1 MNSSE
6 ASTLDTSNSPARPQ
20 VVRYVGL
27 SIECHPEVARLGETA
42 RLFDLGKQGCVT
54 LCRTEPLFRDDS
66 GRNPAPLQTAR
77 VSRLPITI
85 NLNGDG
91 RVQIESSAELDV
103 FVDGVRA
110 TQRVFPAAA
119 LESGIFLRLGSYVLV
134 RLGVYESAGAA
145 AVANLDG
152 HERTNGGTPSSLS
165 ALVGQ
170 TPAMRA
176 LRAEI
181 ARIADLDVPVLLRGE
196 TGVGKELVATALH
209 RTSTREDRPYL
220 RVNSAAI
227 PPLLAAGELFGYSRG
242 AFTGAVGDR
251 DGYFV
256 EADGGTLF
264 LDEIGALSPEVQ
276 SVLLRTIE
284 TGEIQPL
291 GSGLRSVSVRLLA
304 ATESDLDAKVERGS
318 FSRALLQRF
327 GYELWVPPLREHM
340 ADLPLL
346 LSHFLREEARSLGE
360 SARLGGPDAEQNPY
374 LTSDFVLQLLHFD
387 WPGNV
392 RELRSVV
399 RRFAIHNRGRS
410 RTEVE
415 PRLAAMLQ
423 RTAARG
429 DADSPSTP
437 PPSSLPPPES
447 EPPSLRREAFQLK
460 DQDVLDALRA
470 CAFEIDRTAR
480 ELGVSRSW
488 LHARMNSLSGVRK
501 AKDLGAAE
509 IRSALE
515 QNEGVIE
522 RAARQLEVSAKGLQ
536 LQITRLGLR
545 HGGP

>member
-1 MNSSE
+1 MWTRDPRMKE
-6 ASTLDTSNSPARPQ
+6 TFRI
-20 VVRYVGL
+20 
-27 SIECHPEVARLGETA
+27 IEKVARE
-42 RLFDLGKQGCVT
+42 DVT
-54 LCRTEPLFRDDS
+54 
-66 GRNPAPLQTAR
+66 
-77 VSRLPITI
+77 
-85 NLNGDG
+85 
-91 RVQIESSAELDV
+91 
-103 FVDGVRA
+103 
-110 TQRVFPAAA
+110 
-119 LESGIFLRLGSYVLV
+119 VLV
-134 RLGVYESAGAA
+134 
-145 AVANLDG
+145 
-152 HERTNGGTPSSLS
+152 
-165 ALVGQ
+165 
-170 TPAMRA
+170 
-176 LRAEI
+176 
-181 ARIADLDVPVLLRGE
+181 RGE
-196 TGVGKELVATALH
+196 TGAGKELVATALH
-209 RTSTREDRPYL
+209 GASGRRDAAYL

-264 LDEIGALSPEVQ
+264 LDEIGALTPEVQ

-304 ATESDLDAKVERGS
+304 ATEMDLDAKIERGS

-327 GYELWVPPLREHM
+327 GYELWVPPLRAHIG
-340 ADLPLL
+340 DLSLL
-346 LSHFLREEARSLGE
+346 LAHFLGEELRALGE
-360 SARLGGPDAEQNPY
+360 SVRLGGPEADLNPY
-374 LTSDFVLQLLHFD
+374 LTSDFVLQLLQYA

-399 RRFAIHNRGRS
+399 RRFAIHNLGRE
-410 RTEVE
+410 RTEIE
-415 PRLAAMLQ
+415 PRLRTLLQ
-423 RTAARG
+423 RTAARTDTG
-429 DADSPSTP
+429 EPPASPSSVP
-437 PPSSLPPPES
+437 PPPDAEQPA
-447 EPPSLRREAFQLK
+447 LRREAFQLK
-460 DQDVLDALRA
+460 DQDVLDALRR

-488 LHARMNSLSGVRK
+488 LHARMNALSGVRK

-545 HGGP
+545 HGNGNLPL

>member
-1 MNSSE
+1 MS
-6 ASTLDTSNSPARPQ
+6 
-20 VVRYVGL
+20 
-27 SIECHPEVARLGETA
+27 
-42 RLFDLGKQGCVT
+42 
-54 LCRTEPLFRDDS
+54 
-66 GRNPAPLQTAR
+66 AR

-85 NLNGDG
+85 TATSDG
-91 RVQIESSAELDV
+91 RIHFDWVAEVDCDL
-103 FVDGVRA
+103 FVDGA
-110 TQRVFPAAA
+110 RVPTRVLPASA
-119 LESGIFLRLGSYVLV
+119 LESGILLRLGSYVLL
-134 RLGVYESAGAA
+134 RLSVFETDTSSAGAQDTNDSKNA
-145 AVANLDG
+145 E
-152 HERTNGGTPSSLS
+152 HPSNGGTAPSLTG
-165 ALVGQ
+165 LVGH

-176 LRAEI
+176 LRSEI
-181 ARIADLDVPVLLRGE
+181 SRLANLDVPVLLRGE
-196 TGVGKELVATALH
+196 TGAGKELVASALH
-209 RTSTREDRPYL
+209 GSSSRRDGPYL

-251 DGYFV
+251 AGYFV

-304 ATESDLDAKVERGS
+304 ATETDLDAKIERGS
-318 FSRALLQRF
+318 FSRALMQRF
-327 GYELWVPPLREHM
+327 GYELWVPPLREHL

-346 LSHFLREEARSLGE
+346 LAHFLCEELRALGE
-360 SARLGGPDAEQNPY
+360 SARLGGPEAEQNPY
-374 LTSDFVLQLLHFD
+374 LTSDFVLQMFRYA

-399 RRFAIHNRGRS
+399 RRFAIHNHGRE
-410 RTEVE
+410 RTEIE
-415 PRLAAMLQ
+415 PRLRTLLQ
-423 RTAARG
+423 RTAARI
-429 DADSPSTP
+429 DTEP
-437 PPSSLPPPES
+437 PLSSSSLPPPPDS
-447 EPPSLRREAFQLK
+447 EPPALRREAFQLK
-460 DQDVLDALRA
+460 DQDVLDALRR

-488 LHARMNSLSGVRK
+488 LHARMNTLSGVRK

-545 HGGP
+545 QGNGNQVI